1 MKQSEQGHF
10 PRLMDLARTPALSE
24 FTFLHS
30 PLRMN
35 VPKMHNFLSNLYF
48 LALLKQKKR
57 YVLGVFQQNLQSRI
71 AVTARQC
78 SSPGSFDS
86 ILLSC
91 TKTKPL

>member
-35 VPKMHNFLSNLYF
+35 VPKMHNFLSNLWF
-48 LALLKQKKR
+48 LALWKQKKDMFLEYFSKIYR
-57 YVLGVFQQNLQSRI
+57 VELQ
-71 AVTARQC
+71 
-78 SSPGSFDS
+78 
-86 ILLSC
+86 
-91 TKTKPL
+91 